1 MTVKPDIFDGI
12 IKHSIKSVF
21 DGINEQTEK
30 FRKSFDL
37 LRRFR
42 TRHSQKLV
50 QSVSKIQI
58 LGMRGAASLIDIY
71 VPTRFSE
78 RIRRDIFVE
87 DIDDILDIN
96 ALRSEKASEI
106 ELLHLLKEGES
117 ILIQGGPGSGK
128 TTFISAYVMA
138 LLGKC
143 PPINGKLQERFL
155 PLHFVL
161 RDSPEPAD
169 DLRNL
174 VKQYLRDLDEDE
186 AYPFVERML
195 NNGGACLIFD
205 GLDEIPPQNQIL
217 WKKSIDKLRKLY
229 PKILIVLT
237 CRSGSLGVDFA
248 TFKYFEILPFTKRD
262 SKQFIES
269 WFGESKEEIAASLH
283 KDLRDHPRIND
294 LTETPLLL
302 SLLCN
307 LYENDLELSSNRT
320 DLYSRC
326 IEVLMVR
333 WDTSRGFKRTTKF
346 QELSLSKRRRLFC
359 LVGYHLSESRYMLLS
374 EVGASVIVGNY
385 IERYDL
391 EADQAAEVLSEL
403 ESHHGLLVKPAA
415 NYWCF
420 AHKSLQDFFAAE
432 HIRNNASHI
441 QFLSDNWSDRSKW
454 DVLTFVATLLE
465 NGDEF
470 IAALMRLADPG
481 NLTSF
486 PSLGKRI
493 GGVILLVKCLNQGVS
508 LSKETRS
515 KTYNFIAYVI
525 ERTTFSLSKTD
536 VYPYGFIVEKELY
549 ISYYYYKGKQR
560 SSTNKAFHPL
570 ANLVKEVSHM
580 KGKGLDEIFAEW
592 TEKSEGISAK
602 LLLAA
607 ASFHRNPETMYLVY
621 EQLSSSRGSKIY
633 GKKIKE
639 ISDQLKQ
646 FIIK

>member
-1 MTVKPDIFDGI
+1 MTVKSDVFDGI

-37 LRRFR
+37 LRKFR
-42 TRHSQKLV
+42 ARHAQKLI
-50 QSVSKIQI
+50 QSLSKIQI
-58 LGMRGAASLIDIY
+58 LGMRGAASLIDLY

-78 RIRRDIFVE
+78 RIRRDVFIE
-87 DIDDILDIN
+87 DVDDILDIN
-96 ALRSEKASEI
+96 ALRSEKSLEV
-106 ELLHLLKEGES
+106 EMLSLLKEGES

-128 TTFISAYVMA
+128 TTFISAYIMA

-143 PPINGKLQERFL
+143 PPLDGKLPTRFL

-174 VKQYLRDLDEDE
+174 IKQYLRELDEED

-195 NNGGACLIFD
+195 NNGGTCLVFD
-205 GLDEIPPQNQIL
+205 GLDEIPPQNQPL
-217 WKKSIDKLRKLY
+217 WKKAIEKLRKLY
-229 PKILIVLT
+229 PRILIVVT
-237 CRSGSLGVDFA
+237 CRSGSLNTDF
-248 TFKYFEILPFTKRD
+248 TGFKYFEILPFTRKD

-269 WFGESKEEIAASLH
+269 WFGDTKEEIAASLH

-294 LTETPLLL
+294 LTENPLLL

-333 WDTSRGFKRTTKF
+333 WDTSRGFKRTTRF

-359 LVGYHLSESRYMLLS
+359 LVGFHLSESRYMLLS
-374 EVGASVIVGNY
+374 EQSATNIVGSY

-391 EADQAAEVLSEL
+391 EAEQATEVLEEL

-432 HIRNNASHI
+432 YIRNNASHI
-441 QFLSDNWSDRSKW
+441 QFLNENWSDRSKW
-454 DVLTFVATLLE
+454 DILTFVATLLE

-470 IAALMRLADPG
+470 VASLERFTDPG
-481 NLTSF
+481 DLKSF
-486 PSLGKRI
+486 PSLGKRLS
-493 GGVILLVKCLNQGVS
+493 GVILLVKCLNQGVS
-508 LSKETRS
+508 LSRETRNRA
-515 KTYNFIAYVI
+515 YDFIAHVI
-525 ERTTFSLSKTD
+525 ERTTFALAKTD
-536 VYPYGFIVEKELY
+536 VFPYGFIVDGNLY

-560 SSTNKAFHPL
+560 SSTNKVFQPL
-570 ANLVKEVSHM
+570 TNLVKEVSQM
-580 KGKGLDEIFAEW
+580 KGKGLDDVFSTWIN
-592 TEKSEGISAK
+592 KSEGVSTK
-602 LLLAA
+602 LLLASSA
-607 ASFHRNPETMYLVY
+607 FFRDPKKMYVIY
-621 EQLSSSRGSKIY
+621 DIMSSSRSGRVY
-633 GKKIKE
+633 GKKIRE
-639 ISDQLKQ
+639 IADQLKQ
-646 FIIK
+646 IID